1 MEKRAES
8 GNTYS
13 SSKNW
18 QEDLVIKPHELQ
30 QLAMSQVVSIY
41 RKIAWIGVAEPF
53 YVSEANELKCENDAD
68 MDIKIA
74 KNTVVTKATI
84 DKAVELSENKP
95 KEFENYKITQVV
107 ADNLK

>member
-1 MEKRAES
+1 
-8 GNTYS
+8 
-13 SSKNW
+13 
-18 QEDLVIKPHELQ
+18 
-30 QLAMSQVVSIY
+30 MSQVVSIY

-53 YVSEANELKCENDAD
+53 YVSEANELKCENDVG
-68 MDIKIA
+68 IKIA
-74 KNTVVTKATI
+74 KNTVAVTKVTI